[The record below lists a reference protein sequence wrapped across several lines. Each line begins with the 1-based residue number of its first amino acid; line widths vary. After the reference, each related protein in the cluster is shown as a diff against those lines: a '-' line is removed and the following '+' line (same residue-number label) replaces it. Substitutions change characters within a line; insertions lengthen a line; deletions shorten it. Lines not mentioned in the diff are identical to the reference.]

1 MRSRTKITLRTLA
14 EATGLHPSTVS
25 RILRGQHGRSSAAT
39 RARVVQAAE
48 RLGYQPDF
56 AARSLRTRQSFALG
70 FLVPDVRNI
79 VFVSLFIGAEA
90 AARRHGYQ
98 LLLSPVGN
106 DQPPQKEHFDFLI
119 ERNVDGML
127 IATARLDDPL
137 LEQLENAEIPYIL
150 VNRRAADNI
159 PYVVCDDEEGGRMVT
174 RHLIGLGHRRIGF
187 VSGTRGVST
196 TEGRLAGYRA
206 ALTDAS
212 LPIDEQLIAGDGYTT
227 TTGTAAARSLL
238 NRPELPT
245 AIVVSDDMMA
255 VAVCRELTE
264 QGLRVPEDVSVTG
277 YNDLPI
283 AALMSPSLTTIDNSL
298 ELMGEQAAELLV
310 NRIHGQDRK
319 KSLVIS
325 PQLVVRKS
333 SVTPPLPSE
342 T

>member
-1 MRSRTKITLRTLA
+1 MIQT
-14 EATGLHPSTVS
+14 
-25 RILRGQHGRSSAAT
+25 
-39 RARVVQAAE
+39 AE

-106 DQPPQKEHFDFLI
+106 DQPPQKEHIDFLV

-137 LEQLENAEIPYIL
+137 LEQLKNAEIPYIL
-150 VNRRAADNI
+150 VNRWTDDSM
-159 PYVVCDDEEGGRMVT
+159 PYVACDDEEGGRLVT
-174 RHLIGLGHRRIGF
+174 RHLIELGHRRIGF
-187 VSGTRGVST
+187 VRGTRGVST
-196 TEGRLAGYRA
+196 TEGRLAGYYA
-206 ALTDAS
+206 ALAEAD
-212 LPIDEQLIAGDGYTT
+212 LPADQQLIVGSGYTT
-227 TTGTAAARSLL
+227 TTGTTAARSIL
-238 NRPELPT
+238 NNPELPT
-245 AIVVSDDMMA
+245 AIVVSDDMVA
-255 VAVCRELTE
+255 AAVCRELAE

-283 AALMSPSLTTIDNSL
+283 AALLSPSLTTVDNRL

-310 NRIHGQDRK
+310 NRIHGQVPK
-319 KSLVIS
+319 KSSVIT
-325 PQLVVRKS
+325 PRLVVRES
-333 SVTPPLPSE
+333 SAPPRSQI
-342 T
+342 